1 MESKDLIDLKIN
13 DNGEVIV
20 DLKKRMNIPVSYL
33 VVMREKIS
41 TLIEEKLPEKVIE
54 FVLNKLE
61 DII

>member
-13 DNGEVIV
+13 DNGEVII

>member
-1 MESKDLIDLKIN
+1 MESKDLVDLKIN